1 MVQFTIVPTSDIITC
16 FQPCC
21 AAPNIWNTLLHDI
34 RVADSFGRFR
44 QSLRTDL
51 YSLAFHND
59 DSDEVKPGRQSLTS

>member
-21 AAPNIWNTLLHDI
+21 AAPNILNSLLHGI

-51 YSLAFHND
+51 YHSHFTMMIVMRLNLD
-59 DSDEVKPGRQSLTS
+59 DKV